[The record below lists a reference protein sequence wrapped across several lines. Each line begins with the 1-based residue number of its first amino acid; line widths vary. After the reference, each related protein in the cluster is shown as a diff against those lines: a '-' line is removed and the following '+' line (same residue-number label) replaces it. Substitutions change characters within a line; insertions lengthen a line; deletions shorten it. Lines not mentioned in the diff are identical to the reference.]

1 MIATIQSGGY
11 EPHVQL
17 EGGAMQPL
25 AEYLKEMEA
34 ELLAP
39 GKVMLSVHAEVLY
52 HPVLSTVNSP
62 AGEGWL
68 YESSPPGGINAL
80 YVPTLEQLGANP
92 AQYKLQAKAAA
103 VVLDFNATADNVSV
117 RVVDT
122 SDSSTVPGSTATA
135 AMNGQNAQQQI
146 ESEFFDITPGRAY
159 FVDARKHDANSAQAA
174 AFARQELLLRAV
186 KK

>member
-25 AEYLKEMEA
+25 AEYLRQMEA

-52 HPVLSTVNSP
+52 HPVFSAFNSP
-62 AGEGWL
+62 AGEAWL
-68 YESSPPGGINAL
+68 YESNPLGGINTL

-117 RVVDT
+117 RVIDT
-122 SDSSTVPGSTATA
+122 ADSSTVPSSTATA
-135 AMNGQNAQQQI
+135 AMNGQDAQQQI
-146 ESEFFDITPGRAY
+146 ETGFFDITPGHAY
-159 FVDARKHDANSAQAA
+159 FVDARKHDANSNLAA
-174 AFARQELLLRAV
+174 AFARQELLIRVV